1 MGQSPNLQPTDKGKQ
16 GAQAVEP
23 VTTDLSER
31 VVRRAVKLL
40 NSDRPNFSFTRA
52 TPMAICADNPWSFMA
67 TKKPPRLDAPA
78 LKALAQATAPQKCQ
92 CALGPCAG
100 WESMTEDRWPGPQMT
115 GVGSLRAAP
124 AEGEQAAASEP
135 TFEEFHPQG
144 TRYDSPLAPFAPQ
157 FFPCNRSDVFSCNR
171 CQRVLLRYTEF
182 GGYYVDHRVRA
193 LNGDL
198 VVDAPLP
205 DAAA

>member
-1 MGQSPNLQPTDKGKQ
+1 
-16 GAQAVEP
+16 
-23 VTTDLSER
+23 
-31 VVRRAVKLL
+31 
-40 NSDRPNFSFTRA
+40 
-52 TPMAICADNPWSFMA
+52 MAIRADNPWNSMA
-67 TKKPPRLDAPA
+67 MKPPPRLDAPG
-78 LKALAQATAPQKCQ
+78 LKALAKAASPQKCQ

-115 GVGSLRAAP
+115 AVGSLRAAL
-124 AEGEQAAASEP
+124 AEGENAAGSEP

-144 TRYDSPLAPFAPQ
+144 TRYDSPLAPFAPK

-171 CQRVLLRYTEF
+171 CQRLLLRYTEF

-193 LNGDL
+193 LNADL
-198 VVDAPLP
+198 LVDASPP

>member
-1 MGQSPNLQPTDKGKQ
+1 
-16 GAQAVEP
+16 
-23 VTTDLSER
+23 
-31 VVRRAVKLL
+31 
-40 NSDRPNFSFTRA
+40 
-52 TPMAICADNPWSFMA
+52 MAIRADNPWSSMA
-67 TKKPPRLDAPA
+67 IKPPPRLDAQA
-78 LKALAQATAPQKCQ
+78 LKALAKAASPQKCQ

-100 WESMTEDRWPGPQMT
+100 WESMTEDRWPGPHMT
-115 GVGSLRAAP
+115 AVGSLRAAP

-193 LNGDL
+193 LNADL
-198 VVDAPLP
+198 VLDVPLP

>member
-1 MGQSPNLQPTDKGKQ
+1 MCLSANLGPTLNAKQ

-23 VTTDLSER
+23 VTIDLFER
-31 VVRRAVKLL
+31 VVRRAVKLI
-40 NSDRPNFSFTRA
+40 NSDRQNFSLTRA
-52 TPMAICADNPWSFMA
+52 TSMAIRADYPWSSMA
-67 TKKPPRLDAPA
+67 MKPPPRLDAQA
-78 LKALAQATAPQKCQ
+78 LKDLAQATPAQKCQ

-100 WESMTEDRWPGPQMT
+100 WESMTEDRWPGEHMT
-115 GVGSLRAAP
+115 AVGSLRADH
-124 AEGEQAAASEP
+124 AEGGNAAGSEP

-193 LNGDL
+193 LNADL
-198 VVDAPLP
+198 VVDAPTP

>member
-1 MGQSPNLQPTDKGKQ
+1 
-16 GAQAVEP
+16 
-23 VTTDLSER
+23 
-31 VVRRAVKLL
+31 
-40 NSDRPNFSFTRA
+40 
-52 TPMAICADNPWSFMA
+52 
-67 TKKPPRLDAPA
+67 
-78 LKALAQATAPQKCQ
+78 
-92 CALGPCAG
+92 
-100 WESMTEDRWPGPQMT
+100 MTEDRWPGPYMT
-115 GVGSLRAAP
+115 AVGSLRAQG
-124 AEGEQAAASEP
+124 AEGENAAGSEP

-144 TRYDSPLAPFAPQ
+144 TRYDSPFAPFAPQ

-193 LNGDL
+193 LNADL

>member
-1 MGQSPNLQPTDKGKQ
+1 M
-16 GAQAVEP
+16 
-23 VTTDLSER
+23 TT
-31 VVRRAVKLL
+31 
-40 NSDRPNFSFTRA
+40 
-52 TPMAICADNPWSFMA
+52 
-67 TKKPPRLDAPA
+67 KPPRLDAQA
-78 LKALAQATAPQKCQ
+78 LKALDKAASPQKCQ

-100 WESMTEDRWPGPQMT
+100 WESMTEDRWPAPQMT
-115 GVGSLRAAP
+115 AVGSLRA
-124 AEGEQAAASEP
+124 EQDDGDMALGSEP
-135 TFEEFHPQG
+135 TFEEFHPEG
-144 TRYDSPLAPFAPQ
+144 TRYESPLAPIAPA
-157 FFPCNRSDVFSCNR
+157 FFPYNRCDVFACNR

>member
-1 MGQSPNLQPTDKGKQ
+1 MTTKTTSLD
-16 GAQAVEP
+16 AQALR
-23 VTTDLSER
+23 DLVQTS
-31 VVRRAVKLL
+31 
-40 NSDRPNFSFTRA
+40 S
-52 TPMAICADNPWSFMA
+52 
-67 TKKPPRLDAPA
+67 
-78 LKALAQATAPQKCQ
+78 PQKCQ

-100 WESMTEDRWPGPQMT
+100 WESMTEDRWPGPYMT
-115 GVGSLRAAP
+115 AVGSLRAAHDD
-124 AEGEQAAASEP
+124 GDTSQDSEP
-135 TFEEFHPQG
+135 TFEEFHPGG
-144 TRYDSPLAPFAPQ
+144 TRYESPLAPIAPS
-157 FFPCNRSDVFSCNR
+157 FFPYNRCDVFACNS

>member
-1 MGQSPNLQPTDKGKQ
+1 
-16 GAQAVEP
+16 
-23 VTTDLSER
+23 
-31 VVRRAVKLL
+31 
-40 NSDRPNFSFTRA
+40 
-52 TPMAICADNPWSFMA
+52 MAIRAENPWNPM
-67 TKKPPRLDAPA
+67 TMKPPPRLDAA
-78 LKALAQATAPQKCQ
+78 GLKDLAKAASTQKCA

-100 WESMTEDRWPGPQMT
+100 WDSMTEDRWPASHMT
-115 GVGSLRAAP
+115 AVGSLREAHPDGDQAP
-124 AEGEQAAASEP
+124 GSEP

-144 TRYDSPLAPFAPQ
+144 TRYESALAPIAPA
-157 FFPCNRSDVFSCNR
+157 FFPYNRCDVFACNR

-193 LNGDL
+193 LNADL